1 MVPFRSAMREGPV
14 RALPVVV
21 SERQAG
27 ALQAEA
33 SSQTCWR
40 PPRGSVLVELRNGF
54 FRSRKWGLGGGPWR

>member
-1 MVPFRSAMREGPV
+1 MVPLRSAMSEGPV

-40 PPRGSVLVELRNGF
+40 PPRGSVLVDFRNGLSQPESGF
-54 FRSRKWGLGGGPWR
+54 GGGPWR